1 MKSGELWVGLGW
13 KLKRYIS
20 TKKWQ
25 GTNEIARCQKIFLVP
40 NADTIEICRDLLHL
54 WSRMYRQLYLVDTQL
69 GVKHLLL
76 IILDARFVRLQKSN
90 HAEARDASFL
100 IITYRLRVLA
110 RAKEYIT
117 HQEPIY
123 VKLLPI
129 FVAIRGLAPP
139 KPLFDVDTFVVSR
152 PYYKSEIRIS
162 L

>member
-1 MKSGELWVGLGW
+1 MKSGELRVGSGW

-20 TKKWQ
+20 TMKKKKWQ
-25 GTNEIARCQKIFLVP
+25 ETNVIARCQKIFLVP
-40 NADTIEICRDLLHL
+40 NADTVEICRDLLHL

-110 RAKEYIT
+110 RAK
-117 HQEPIY
+117 
-123 VKLLPI
+123 
-129 FVAIRGLAPP
+129 
-139 KPLFDVDTFVVSR
+139 
-152 PYYKSEIRIS
+152 
-162 L
+162 

>member
-1 MKSGELWVGLGW
+1 
-13 KLKRYIS
+13 
-20 TKKWQ
+20 
-25 GTNEIARCQKIFLVP
+25 
-40 NADTIEICRDLLHL
+40 
-54 WSRMYRQLYLVDTQL
+54 MYRQLYLVDTQL

-129 FVAIRGLAPP
+129 FVATRGLAPP
-139 KPLFDVDTFVVSR
+139 KPLFNVDTFVVSG
-152 PYYKSEIRIS
+152 PYCKSEIRIS
-162 L
+162 CNIQVVYLFLFATLPIMHFIITFPSFLMSVYFFLYQVFIRQ